1 MNEKKILMLDAKFNK
16 NTQQTEISFHHGFV
30 GVLDDERMN
39 SYINEIADLLDRMAK
54 EIIGKLDEK
63 EQENE

>member
-16 NTQQTEISFHHGFV
+16 NTKQTEIGLHNILAGTLSV
-30 GVLDDERMN
+30 ERMN
-39 SYINEIADLLDRMAK
+39 SYMDEIADVLDRMAK
-54 EIIGKLDEK
+54 EIDEKLDEK

>member
-16 NTQQTEISFHHGFV
+16 NTKQTEIGLHNILV
-30 GVLDDERMN
+30 GTLSGERMN
-39 SYINEIADLLDRMAK
+39 SYMDEIADVLDRMAK
-54 EIIGKLDEK
+54 EIDEKLYEK

>member
-1 MNEKKILMLDAKFNK
+1 MNEKKILMLSAKFNK
-16 NTQQTEISFHHGFV
+16 NTQQTEIGFHHILV

-39 SYINEIADLLDRMAK
+39 SYMDEIADVLDRMAK
-54 EIIGKLDEK
+54 EINERLDEK